1 MLNWAQKRQIK
12 DFKQLMRSEFSV
24 FETVLLIFAAY
35 DEMAL
40 GALGALR
47 AVKSLNMSIPVF
59 VRHSSQLVKGN

>member
-40 GALGALR
+40 GALR